1 MSHTCIL
8 DLQEFTTKKIRLQTT
23 FRPAGQT
30 RSMSSEMTEIW
41 HFKNTNQKPNLQ
53 LTLHTSM
60 LVASPTRSVR
70 QTRRPWLG
78 STSQRCSVL
87 ILGVVERWSQ
97 EKEVNFRASNY
108 PSVKLFVPPPTHQ
121 HTHGRQSPDDN
132 RKESNDRS
140 QSPPWGLPHRNG
152 LWAGPTLKE
161 E

>member
-23 FRPAGQT
+23 FWPAGQT

-60 LVASPTRSVR
+60 SVASPTRPVR
-70 QTRRPWLG
+70 QTRRPRLG